1 MRCDGTTWWLR
12 QLDMIIAMPLQTT
25 ISPFYFL
32 CPLRYRWNH
41 FCRNESGLLT
51 FSTNPVFNIEK
62 NGEAK
67 VSLLN
72 DGAKRNHLP
81 YLKTLSTLYTRALY
95 LRKLVWKVH
104 SFWLKLR
111 FFQNFDLCPLICRNW
126 CEKLHSFWLKPM
138 LIFNLLKLVWK
149 VAYLLTKTYAIYAL

>member
-95 LRKLVWKVH
+95 LRKLVWKVAYLLTKTQIF
-104 SFWLKLR
+104 SDFFR
-111 FFQNFDLCPLICRNW
+111 FFQNIETYATLW
-126 CEKLHSFWLKPM
+126 PM
-138 LIFNLLKLVWK
+138 PSNLRKLVWK
-149 VAYLLTKTYAIYAL
+149 VAYFLTKTYATLWSMSFELQ